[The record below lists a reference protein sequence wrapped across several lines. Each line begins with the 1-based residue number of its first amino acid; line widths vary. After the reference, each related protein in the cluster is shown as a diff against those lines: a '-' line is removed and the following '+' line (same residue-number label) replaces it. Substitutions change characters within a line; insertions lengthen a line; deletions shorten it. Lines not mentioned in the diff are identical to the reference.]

1 MRKYPA
7 IFSAVAIFTIISV
20 SGAFAAAL
28 VRDIAE
34 AAYGELLDAD
44 LLISVW
50 STAGEVENVDV
61 GPAELSSEQS
71 GPDSN
76 AVNKSLE
83 IGD

>member
-1 MRKYPA
+1 MRKYPTILFVIA
-7 IFSAVAIFTIISV
+7 VFITISASGVFS
-20 SGAFAAAL
+20 AAL

-44 LLISVW
+44 LLMSVG
-50 STAGEVENVDV
+50 STVAEVESADV
-61 GPAELSSEQS
+61 GPAELSSELT

-83 IGD
+83 IGN